1 MDPKLSL
8 WRENIFEQEEIMPLP
23 SDQSLPTF
31 PLNQSPEDQSL
42 PSLPATVFFTLKSA
56 FFTFF
61 SIKSLSHKNAL
72 KLYLHQNPVAQ
83 N

>member
-8 WRENIFEQEEIMPLP
+8 RRENIFEQEEIMPLP

-42 PSLPATVFFTLKSA
+42 PSLPTNQS
-56 FFTFF
+56 
-61 SIKSLSHKNAL
+61 SLPSNQPSLPSFQSNH
-72 KLYLHQNPVAQ
+72 
-83 N
+83 